1 MFWKFRILKIAGKK
15 LPEFDLYQTTVIP
28 PNHHDLDTKPYFT
41 KCTECPECRS
51 KEDRE
56 RFNAETARVLM
67 PYCSVISDMPFVMNK
82 FDHLEGIMLAS
93 EMNDIKVYKVKMFQR
108 ISNLANEKLR

>member
-1 MFWKFRILKIAGKK
+1 MDQAEEEVDLEPNHYQADPDCKKAGKK

-51 KEDRE
+51 KDDRE
-56 RFNAETARVLM
+56 RQRWFFPEKYHPKEKSQTRE
-67 PYCSVISDMPFVMNK
+67 F
-82 FDHLEGIMLAS
+82 S
-93 EMNDIKVYKVKMFQR
+93 EKKSEIPEIPR
-108 ISNLANEKLR
+108 IERTPSRD